1 MTPTYQTSKHLILA
15 RKWGVFALALV
26 LISSVAAE
34 CPMDGNMGGGGGMSG
49 GGNGNGNG
57 NGGGGNNTAGAI
69 VKTQMTV
76 GSAGKVAV
84 GDNIVVFGVGSDEA
98 AVSSNQEAG
107 VHYFNPADVDN
118 TTTSVDM
125 VPNSGTLFGTRDFA
139 VALAKIALVRSTGA
153 VSIFDTG
160 DESLVDIA
168 ITDIA
173 VEQMGAANEPGQM
186 RANGQ
191 YIATINN
198 ENTVTDGNVIKV
210 IDVSGDTPTIIS
222 FPNPDD
228 ALNNPEVNFDQVDVD
243 ATTMQVAAVSDHD
256 IIYIFDINNPNA
268 APMELDLGLNSGT
281 DGFRGAQQMVFRNG
295 HILYQENPS
304 PANVLP
310 GNGDVHTAL
319 IDVDTGDITTYT
331 ASPTTANSPLA
342 MSDTTAMFFVWRE
355 DADMGDENNSYRSA
369 IGPVA
374 DAPDATLASQ
384 TDRYDFRTTQVS
396 LASAGGETTFSQ
408 DDCLDQ
414 KLIGYGAT
422 CAVTPD
428 GARYFLAGWGPID
441 RNFDYIQMS
450 TGGAFTDF
458 DDPDGDTVTGALMG
472 SDITCNNN
480 IAAFRG
486 LREEPSA
493 GCITDAVWVVSFIKI
508 DEL

>member
-1 MTPTYQTSKHLILA
+1 MTPTYQTSKHVALA

-34 CPMDGNMGGGGGMSG
+34 CPMDGSMGGGGGDGM
-49 GGNGNGNG
+49 
-57 NGGGGNNTAGAI
+57 GGGGDGMGGGGGDTSSAI
-69 VKTQMTV
+69 VKTQMTL
-76 GSAGKVAV
+76 GSAGKIAV
-84 GDNIVVFGVGSDEA
+84 GDNLVVFGVGSDEA
-98 AVSSNQEAG
+98 AVTSNQEAG

-118 TTTSVDM
+118 TTTSVDT

-139 VALAKIALVRSTGA
+139 VALAKIALTRSTGA
-153 VSIFDTG
+153 VSIFNT
-160 DESLVDIA
+160 ETETLVDIA

-173 VEQMGAANEPGQM
+173 VEQMGGANEPGQM

-198 ENTVTDGNVIKV
+198 ENTVTDGNVVKV
-210 IDVSGDTPTIIS
+210 IDVSGANPSIIS

-228 ALNNPEVNFDQVDVD
+228 ALGDPEVNFDQLDID
-243 ATTMQVAAVSDHD
+243 ATTMQVAAISDHD

-268 APMELDLGLNSGT
+268 APMEIDLGLNSGT

-295 HILYQENPS
+295 KILYHEAPS
-304 PANVLP
+304 PSNTLP
-310 GNGDVHTAL
+310 GNGDVHTAIL
-319 IDVDTGDITTYT
+319 DVDSGDITTFT
-331 ASPTTANSPLA
+331 ASPTTANTPLA

-428 GARYFLAGWGPID
+428 GSRYFLGGWGPID

-458 DDPDGDTVTGALMG
+458 EDPEGDTVSGALMG
-472 SDITCNNN
+472 SDITCNDDV
-480 IAAFRG
+480 AAFRG

-493 GCITDAVWVVSFIKI
+493 GCITDAVWVVSIIKI